1 MIDDDELRPT
11 YVSKRAP
18 TISLVSVAVVLV
30 LVAGAVAYWHHYVG
44 VFVVITN
51 RQSTPITDV
60 VLHVTGQSIQV
71 GQIDAG
77 QSRRVKISPIGDS
90 HLQFEFTDR
99 SFGASGRLTH
109 DCYFG
114 PGFHGHI
121 ELGIDEGGIGMQD
134 DLQVGY
140 W

>member
-11 YVSKRAP
+11 Y
-18 TISLVSVAVVLV
+18 ISQRRLTVALVSIAFALVV
-30 LVAGAVAYWHHYVG
+30 VAGFLAYWHHAVG

-77 QSRRVKISPIGDS
+77 QSRRVKVSPMGDS
-90 HLQFEFTDR
+90 HLEFEFKDR
-99 SFGASGRLTH
+99 AWGTSGRLTH
-109 DCYFG
+109 ECYFS
-114 PGFHGHI
+114 PGFHGQI
-121 ELGIDEGGIGMQD
+121 ELDIDDGGIGMRD
-134 DLQVGY
+134 DLSVG

>member
-11 YVSKRAP
+11 YVSNRAL
-18 TISLVSVAVVLV
+18 TFALASVAVFLV
-30 LVAGAVAYWHHYVG
+30 VVAGGVAYWHRFIG

-60 VLHVTGQSIQV
+60 VLHLTGQSIQV

-77 QSRRVKISPIGDS
+77 QSLRVKVSPSSDS
-90 HLQFEFTDR
+90 HVEFEYTDR
-99 SFGASGRLTH
+99 FDGASGRITH

-114 PGFHGHI
+114 PGFQGQIQLDI
-121 ELGIDEGGIGMQD
+121 EEGSIGMRD
-134 DLQVGY
+134 DLRIG